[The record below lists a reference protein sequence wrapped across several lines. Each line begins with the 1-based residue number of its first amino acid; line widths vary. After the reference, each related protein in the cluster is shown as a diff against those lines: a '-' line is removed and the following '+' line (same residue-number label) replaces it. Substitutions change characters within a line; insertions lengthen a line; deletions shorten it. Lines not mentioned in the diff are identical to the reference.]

1 MKATNIPYSFNESD
15 DRIQEI
21 LNGTDQSFK
30 ELDQIPDAECLT
42 FVNGFYVN
50 CAALFIDIRGSS
62 KLPENHTRPVLGKIY
77 RAYISECVAL
87 MNQDANCRE
96 IFIEGDCV
104 SGIFN
109 VPHKSDIDAVFFR
122 AAQLNTLIELLNW
135 RIEQKG
141 YTPIK
146 CGIGLAY
153 GRALMLKAGFKGS
166 AINDIVWMGDVVNT
180 AANLCHQGN
189 KDDRKPI
196 QVSSGI
202 FINLKLENQR
212 LLSTV
217 YMTLASLM
225 ESPDQY
231 EANLIDSTME
241 KWIADQKARA
251 QAPAAGLFGTQPT
264 LRNGLFGLGL
274 RVPGRGLL
282 DL

>member
-1 MKATNIPYSFNESD
+1 MKATNMPYSFDESD
-15 DRIQEI
+15 DRIREI
-21 LNGTDQSFK
+21 LNGADQSFE
-30 ELDQIPDAECLT
+30 ELDQIPDSERLT
-42 FVNGFYVN
+42 FTNGFYIN
-50 CAALFIDIRGSS
+50 CAALFIDIRSSS

-109 VPHKSDIDAVFFR
+109 VPYKSSIDAVFFR

-135 RIEQKG
+135 RLEQKG

-153 GRALMLKAGFKGS
+153 GRALMLKTGYKGS
-166 AINDIVWMGDVVNT
+166 AINDIVWMGDVVNS
-180 AANLCHQGN
+180 AAKLCHQGN

-202 FINLKLENQR
+202 FINLRPENQR
-212 LLSTV
+212 LLSPVHTIFD
-217 YMTLASLM
+217 LLM
-225 ESPDQY
+225 ESPIQY
-231 EANLIDSTME
+231 EANLVDPTMK
-241 KWIADQKARA
+241 KWIADQKTKA
-251 QAPAAGLFGTQPT
+251 QALASLFGTQPNSG
-264 LRNGLFGLGL
+264 NGLFGLGL
-274 RVPGRGLL
+274 SARKRGLF

>member
-15 DRIQEI
+15 DRIREV
-21 LNGTDQSFK
+21 LDGTDQSFE
-30 ELDQIPDAECLT
+30 ELDQIPDSERLT
-42 FVNGFYVN
+42 FANGFYVN
-50 CAALFIDIRGSS
+50 CVALFIDIRGSS
-62 KLPENHTRPVLGKIY
+62 KLPEIHTRPVLGKIY

-109 VPHKSDIDAVFFR
+109 APYKSNIDTAFFR
-122 AAQLNTLIELLNW
+122 AAQLNTLIKLFNY
-135 RIEQKG
+135 RFEQKG
-141 YTPIK
+141 YTPIE

-153 GRALMLKAGFKGS
+153 GRALMLKAGYKGS

-189 KDDRKPI
+189 KNGQKPI

-202 FINLKLENQR
+202 FINLKPENQR
-212 LLSTV
+212 MLSPV
-217 YMTLASLM
+217 YTTLGSLVG
-225 ESPDQY
+225 SPDQY
-231 EANLIDSTME
+231 EANLIDPAME
-241 KWIADQKARA
+241 KWIADQKMKA
-251 QAPAAGLFGTQPT
+251 QALASLFGTQPNSGNN
-264 LRNGLFGLGL
+264 LLGLGL
-274 RVPGRGLL
+274 STLRRGLF